1 MEHALHV
8 RFRNAEVTDLEE
20 EIREIV
26 SPMVMGRGRDA
37 DIVLHDPGV
46 SRRHASFRPGPDG
59 EWLIEDLHSTRG
71 TWLNGRRLEPGESA
85 AIGDGDLIEIRPWS
99 MLVGG
104 ASKSRGQLLS
114 SSMTVGTIQDAVAAP
129 FLRERFDAIVAGVQR
144 ATMRGGQEEIF
155 GAMLDSLLQASELDR
170 AMVLRIEGDDAR
182 AVAIRA
188 RERSEERHPRP
199 FSRTLVNEALGRA
212 TTVRMEEH
220 PEFSGAESIIASGA
234 GEALARV
241 ISDAENN
248 PFTLYAD
255 RRAVQGEDPELV
267 AWFDVVAELCSVALR
282 VQRGRNAEAERA
294 MLAAEMVAAR
304 AVQEVLLPSTEGRLG
319 SLSWRSL
326 AIPCIG
332 IAGDMMVARQVG
344 DGLHA
349 MLGDVSGKGA
359 RAGLVM
365 AGTQACADTLADA
378 GFHPAE
384 IVSRLDD
391 WAIRNTPEDMF
402 VSLWCGRVESNGQ
415 VRFVVAG
422 HPHVYVR
429 RANGQVERPEM
440 ETRLILGVLASESPE
455 TVLQLESGDA
465 LIVYS
470 DGLFEEFRT
479 SDRSDEAKEQFGEDR
494 VKASIERHGADPA
507 AIHQDLMD
515 WCGHTQ
521 LKDDLTILVI
531 QRD

>member
-1 MEHALHV
+1 MVPPLHV
-8 RFRNAEVTDLEE
+8 RFRNAEAADLEE
-20 EIREIV
+20 EVREIKAPV
-26 SPMVMGRGRDA
+26 VIGRARDA
-37 DIVLHDPGV
+37 DIVLQDPGV
-46 SRRHASFRPGPDG
+46 SRRHASIRPDADG
-59 EWLIEDLHSTRG
+59 DWMLEDLHSTRG
-71 TWLNGRRLEPGESA
+71 TWLNGRRLEPGESV
-85 AIGDGDLIEIRPWS
+85 AIGDGDLIEVQPWS
-99 MLVGG
+99 LLIGG
-104 ASKSRGQLLS
+104 ASRSRGQLLS
-114 SSMTVGTIQDAVAAP
+114 SSMSVGPIQDAVAAP
-129 FLRERFDAIVAGVQR
+129 FLRERFDAIVAAVQR
-144 ATMRGGQEEIF
+144 ATMRGGEEQIF

-170 AMVLRIEGDDAR
+170 AMILRIDGDDAR
-182 AVAIRA
+182 AVSIRA
-188 RERSEERHPRP
+188 RERAEERHPRP

-212 TTVRMEEH
+212 TTVRMEEN
-220 PEFSGAESIIASGA
+220 PEFIGAESIIASGA

-241 ISDAENN
+241 ISDGDND

-255 RRAVQGEDPELV
+255 RRAMQGEDPELV
-267 AWFDVVAELCSVALR
+267 AWFDVVAELCGVALR
-282 VQRGRNAEAERA
+282 MLRGRAAESERA
-294 MLAAEMVAAR
+294 RLAADMVAAR

-344 DGLHA
+344 GGLHA

-378 GFHPAE
+378 GFGPAE

-391 WAIRNTPEDMF
+391 WAIRNTPDDMF
-402 VSLWCGRVESNGQ
+402 VSLWCGRVEIDGT

-422 HPHVYVR
+422 HPHVYLR
-429 RANGQVERPEM
+429 HADGRVERQEM
-440 ETRLILGVLASESPE
+440 DTRLILGVLASETPE
-455 TVLQLESGDA
+455 MTLRLGSGDA

-470 DGLFEEFRT
+470 DGLFEEFATT
-479 SDRSDEAKEQFGEDR
+479 SDSNDPGEQFGEAR
-494 VKASIERHGADPA
+494 VRASIERHGADPA
-507 AIHQDLMD
+507 AIHRDLVA
-515 WCGHTQ
+515 WCGHDH

>member
-1 MEHALHV
+1 MMTPLHV
-8 RFRNAEVTDLEE
+8 RFRNAEATDLEE
-20 EIREIV
+20 EIREIQA
-26 SPMVMGRGRDA
+26 PMVMGRARDA
-37 DIVLHDPGV
+37 DIVLQDPGV
-46 SRRHASFRPGPDG
+46 SRQHAKFRPGPDG
-59 EWLIEDLHSTRG
+59 EWLVEDLHSTRG
-71 TWLNGRRLEPGESA
+71 TWLNGRRLEPGEAA
-85 AIGDGDLIEIRPWS
+85 AIGEGDLIKIHPWS
-99 MLVGG
+99 LLIGG
-104 ASKSRGQLLS
+104 ASKTRGQLLS
-114 SSMTVGTIQDAVAAP
+114 SSMTVGTIVDAVAAP
-129 FLRERFDAIVAGVQR
+129 FLRERFDAIVAAVQR
-144 ATMRGGQEEIF
+144 ATMRGGEEEIF

-170 AMVLRIEGDDAR
+170 AMILRIEGDDAR

-188 RERSEERHPRP
+188 RERTEERTPRP

-241 ISDAENN
+241 IFDGDDH

-267 AWFDVVAELCSVALR
+267 AWFDVVAELCGVALR
-282 VQRGRNAEAERA
+282 MLRGRAAESERA
-294 MLAAEMVAAR
+294 RLAAEMVAAR

-326 AIPCIG
+326 AIPCVG

-378 GFHPAE
+378 GFGPAE

-391 WAIRNTPEDMF
+391 WAIRNTPDDMF
-402 VSLWCGRVESNGQ
+402 VSLWCGRVEPDGT

-429 RANGQVERPEM
+429 HADGRVERPEM
-440 ETRLILGVLASESPE
+440 DTRLILGVLASESPE
-455 TVLQLESGDA
+455 MTLQLEPGDA

-470 DGLFEEFRT
+470 DGLFEEIAST
-479 SDRSDEAKEQFGEDR
+479 GDPDAHLEQFGEER
-494 VKASIERHGADPA
+494 VLASIERHGADPA
-507 AIHQDLMD
+507 AIHRDLVE
-515 WCGHTQ
+515 WCGHDQ

>member
-1 MEHALHV
+1 MKALHV

-20 EIREIV
+20 EIREIL
-26 SPMVMGRGRDA
+26 SPMVLGRGRDA
-37 DIVLHDPGV
+37 DIVLQDPGV
-46 SRRHASFRPGPDG
+46 SRRHASIRPGADG
-59 EWLIEDLHSTRG
+59 EWMIEDLHSTRG
-71 TWLNGRRLEPGESA
+71 TLLNGRPLEPGVPVT
-85 AIGDGDLIEIRPWS
+85 IGEGDFVEIRPWS
-99 MLVGG
+99 LLVGG

-129 FLRERFDAIVAGVQR
+129 FLRERFDAIVAAVQR
-144 ATMRGGQEEIF
+144 ATARGGQEEIF
-155 GAMLDSLLQASELDR
+155 GAMLDSLLQASDLDR
-170 AMVLRIEGDDAR
+170 AMILRIEGEHAR

-188 RERSEERHPRP
+188 RERAEERSPRP
-199 FSRTLVNEALGRA
+199 FSRTLVNEALVRA

-241 ISDAENN
+241 ISDGDND

-255 RRAVQGEDPELV
+255 RRATQGEDPELV
-267 AWFDVVAELCSVALR
+267 AWFDVVAELCGVALR
-282 VQRGRNAEAERA
+282 MQRGRAAEAERA
-294 MLAAEMVAAR
+294 QLAAEMASAR
-304 AVQEVLLPSTEGRLG
+304 AVQEVLLPATEGRLD

-326 AIPCIG
+326 AIPCVG

-349 MLGDVSGKGA
+349 MVGDVSGKGA

-378 GFHPAE
+378 GFGPAE

-391 WAIRNTPEDMF
+391 WAIRNTPDDMF
-402 VSLWCGRVESNGQ
+402 VSLWCGRVEPDGT

-422 HPHVYVR
+422 HPHLYVR
-429 RANGQVERPEM
+429 RADGRVERPDM
-440 ETRLILGVLASESPE
+440 ETRLILGVLATESPE
-455 TVLQLESGDA
+455 TTLQLEAGDA

-470 DGLFEEFRT
+470 DGLFEEFAPAHGPELPR
-479 SDRSDEAKEQFGEDR
+479 EQFGEDR

-507 AIHQDLMD
+507 AIHRDLVE
-515 WCGHTQ
+515 WCGHDQ